1 MRLAPTFASFD
12 PTDLAAIDH
21 VKRLYNKYP
30 KMWRGIGELMCRH
43 DDLTM
48 MLLDKEVRSQLMT
61 FDDPLMTSDD
71 PLMTSL
77 MASLIRSGCLPPLSH
92 RDDAL

>member
-1 MRLAPTFASFD
+1 MTSDDLSEDLSDGLPHQVRLAPTFASFD

-48 MLLDKEVRSQLMT
+48 MLLDKEVRS
-61 FDDPLMTSDD
+61 PLMT
-71 PLMTSL
+71 L
-77 MASLIRSGCLPPLSH
+77 
-92 RDDAL
+92 

>member
-71 PLMTSL
+71 PLMTSDDPL
-77 MASLIRSGCLPPLSH
+77 MTL
-92 RDDAL
+92 